1 MIDERVLRIAK
12 RREFWAAARAGR
24 ASLATV
30 MIVSGLIN
38 LLMLTAPIFM
48 LQVYDRVLPSRS
60 IATLVGLAGIALMLF
75 LIQSV
80 LEVFRARILSRFGR
94 LVDERLGARIFRTLL
109 VRGSETPRGDDGPQ
123 ALRDLDTVR
132 GFLSSMAFTAFFDLP
147 WVPLYIAVC
156 FLFHPWLGTAIAG
169 GAVVLCLLTI
179 LTDWASAGPTREGVR
194 VAGERRAFTDM
205 AHRTAPLLSA
215 LGMRARIA
223 TLWQARARRNLDVA
237 TDGNDLA
244 IGFGATARLMR
255 TVLQSGILGL
265 GAYLVVREEATAGV
279 MLAATILSARAL
291 APVDLAIANWKS
303 FSASRQAWTRI
314 VAFLPP
320 REPAALTPLPAPRES
335 VRVTALSIA
344 VPGTDTLVLHDVNVA
359 LAPGCALGVIGP
371 SGSGKSTFARA
382 LVGLA
387 RPSRGVIRLDGAAI
401 DQWDPDALGRSIG
414 YLPQDIEMFDGTIA
428 ENITRFDPE
437 PDPEALLSAAKAAGV
452 HEVVLRL
459 PGGYDARVG
468 AGGLGLSG
476 GQRQRIALARALYG
490 DPFLVVLDEPNSNL
504 DVEGDRALSAAVQ
517 AVRARGGIAVVIAH
531 RPSALTAVDRILVLG
546 DGRVQLHGPRDD
558 VLAQLSALTRQTP
571 TRVA

>member
-1 MIDERVLRIAK
+1 MTDERVLRAAK
-12 RREFWAAARAGR
+12 RREFWAAIGAGR
-24 ASLATV
+24 TALITV

-75 LIQSV
+75 VIQSV
-80 LEVFRARILSRFGR
+80 FEVFRARILSRFGR
-94 LVDERLGARIFRTLL
+94 LVDERLGPRIFRTLL
-109 VRGSETPRGDDGPQ
+109 ARGSETPRGDDGPQ

-132 GFLSSMAFTAFFDLP
+132 GFVSSMALTAFFDLP

-156 FLFHPWLGTAIAG
+156 FLFHPWLGAAIAA
-169 GAVVLCLLTI
+169 GALFLCVLTV
-179 LTDWASAGPTREGVR
+179 LTDWASAETTRETVR
-194 VAGERRAFTDM
+194 VAGERRSFTDM
-205 AHRTAPLLSA
+205 AHRTAPLLCA
-215 LGMRARIA
+215 LGMRSRVAD
-223 TLWQARARRNLDVA
+223 LWQVRTRRNLDVA
-237 TDGNDLA
+237 TSGNDLA
-244 IGFGATARLMR
+244 IGFGAVARLLR

-303 FSASRQAWTRI
+303 FSAARQAWSRL
-314 VAFLPP
+314 VAFLPR
-320 REPAALTPLPAPRES
+320 REPETLTPLPAPRES

-344 VPGTDTLVLHDVNVA
+344 APGTDSLILHDVNVA
-359 LAPGCALGVIGP
+359 LAPGSALGVIGA

-387 RPSRGVIRLDGAAI
+387 RPVRGVIRLDGAAI
-401 DQWDPDALGRSIG
+401 DQWDPDALGRAVG

-428 ENITRFDPE
+428 ENITRFDPA
-437 PDPEALLSAAKAAGV
+437 PDPEALQSAAKAAGV

-504 DVEGDRALSAAVQ
+504 DVDGDRALSAAVQ
-517 AVRARGGIAVVIAH
+517 GVRARGGIVVVIAH
-531 RPSALTAVDRILVLG
+531 RPSALAAVDRILVLG
-546 DGRVQLHGPRDD
+546 EGRVRLHGPRDE
-558 VLAQLSALTRQTP
+558 VLAQLGALTRQTP

>member
-359 LAPGCALGVIGP
+359 LAPGSALGVIGP

>member
-1 MIDERVLRIAK
+1 MTDERVLRSAK
-12 RREFWAAARAGR
+12 RREFRGAAWAGR
-24 ASLATV
+24 GALGTV
-30 MIVSGLIN
+30 MLVSGLIN

-60 IATLVGLAGIALMLF
+60 VATLVGLAGIALMLF
-75 LIQSV
+75 LVQST
-80 LEVFRARILSRFGR
+80 LEVFRARILGRFGR
-94 LVDERLGARIFRTLL
+94 LVDERLGARIFRTML
-109 VRGSETPRGDDGPQ
+109 VRGSEAPRADDGPQ
-123 ALRDLDTVR
+123 ALRDLETVR
-132 GFLSSMAFTAFFDLP
+132 GFLASMAFTVFFDLP

-156 FLFHPWLGTAIAG
+156 FLFHPWLGGAIAA
-169 GAVVLCLLTI
+169 GALVLCLLTAV
-179 LTDWASAGPTREGVR
+179 TDWATAASTREGVR
-194 VAGERRAFTDM
+194 AAGERRAFVDM

-215 LGMRARIA
+215 LGMRTRVAA
-223 TLWQARARRNLDVA
+223 LWQDRARRSLDVA
-237 TDGNDLA
+237 TTGNDLA
-244 IGFGATARLMR
+244 IGFGAAARLMR

-303 FSASRQAWTRI
+303 FSASRQAWTRL

-320 REPAALTPLPAPRES
+320 AEPAALTPLPAPRES
-335 VRVTALSIA
+335 VRVTALSVA

-359 LAPGCALGVIGP
+359 LAPGSALGVIGP

-387 RPSRGVIRLDGAAI
+387 RPCRGVIRFDGAAI
-401 DQWDPDALGRSIG
+401 DQWDPDALGRAIG

-428 ENITRFDPE
+428 QNITRFEAE

-504 DVEGDRALSAAVQ
+504 DVEGDRALSAAVK
-517 AVRARGGIAVVIAH
+517 AVRDRGGIAVVIAH

-558 VLAQLSALTRQTP
+558 VLARLSELTRQAP

>member
-314 VAFLPP
+314 VSRHRTTAPP
-320 REPAALTPLPAPRES
+320 A
-335 VRVTALSIA
+335 IA
-344 VPGTDTLVLHDVNVA
+344 VPSQGWNR
-359 LAPGCALGVIGP
+359 
-371 SGSGKSTFARA
+371 K
-382 LVGLA
+382 
-387 RPSRGVIRLDGAAI
+387 
-401 DQWDPDALGRSIG
+401 Q
-414 YLPQDIEMFDGTIA
+414 
-428 ENITRFDPE
+428 
-437 PDPEALLSAAKAAGV
+437 
-452 HEVVLRL
+452 
-459 PGGYDARVG
+459 
-468 AGGLGLSG
+468 
-476 GQRQRIALARALYG
+476 
-490 DPFLVVLDEPNSNL
+490 
-504 DVEGDRALSAAVQ
+504 
-517 AVRARGGIAVVIAH
+517 
-531 RPSALTAVDRILVLG
+531 TAM
-546 DGRVQLHGPRDD
+546 
-558 VLAQLSALTRQTP
+558 
-571 TRVA
+571 